1 MIRSIFNR
9 ICDIQKSRNINYTL
23 FITIKDTLI
32 SVVLVFLQS
41 LPIVQLTVL
50 SGLFFIQLI
59 LILILKPLKKT
70 KHNVLQFLNCLWYL
84 MIMGLFWF
92 IYIFDEVMNIKTKT
106 LFIGIPIL
114 LILLLMF
121 IGNVIVNII
130 FAMVIIEEKIK
141 IFFAGAEKS
150 VSHKGI

>member
-1 MIRSIFNR
+1 
-9 ICDIQKSRNINYTL
+9 
-23 FITIKDTLI
+23 
-32 SVVLVFLQS
+32 
-41 LPIVQLTVL
+41 
-50 SGLFFIQLI
+50 
-59 LILILKPLKKT
+59 
-70 KHNVLQFLNCLWYL
+70 
-84 MIMGLFWF
+84 
-92 IYIFDEVMNIKTKT
+92 MNIKTKT